1 MSRLLTPGIN
11 LMKKMNFLYKF
22 GLISLAV
29 LVPLTLLCAML
40 VMQTSRDIG
49 VIRTER
55 VGIEHAK
62 VALELRRLG
71 GRYVDLV
78 LAIEQVNKQMS
89 VANDLTPLYRQTRQQ
104 IDEVIKAYQAVL
116 ERQPLGEETQSSWS
130 NLLNFWQQSAQI
142 DPKAGQEAPQH
153 LAHAEQRK
161 LLELMQHFMLA
172 LSIESGLILDS
183 SPERY
188 LLISHLLNEFP
199 MLAGRLEEAR
209 AVGTSIKAQTATTAS
224 TLKWLEPIGQ
234 KLLDTEDEY
243 RYAVATSIGRSPR
256 AKALL
261 EADADKAG
269 DAYKVM
275 AEYIESVLMMGEQ
288 QELTWEGYYNH
299 LSEQIDPIFKLGQS
313 TLPLV
318 DTLLGEQE
326 STLVAQRNGYVI
338 AALAVLALVIYL
350 CAAFASSMNVT
361 IASIYAAARGLAQ
374 GDTRM
379 RVVVDSKDEL
389 GNLSVEFNNMAEKV
403 AELIS
408 QAHHTSRQV
417 SEQAETVERIA
428 SRSSDELQSQLS
440 ETAQVATAMN
450 EMAATVQEVARSSVS
465 AADSAQAAHRDVQSG
480 RQLVESTSATIRR
493 LAEEIGGTVQVTQRL
508 VEHSHSISKVVDVI
522 KGVAEQTNLLALN
535 AAIEAARAGEQGR
548 GFAVVA
554 DEVRTLAQRTQ
565 QSTSEIEQMIGQL
578 QAGVNDAVKTM
589 GSSREMTERT
599 VVESSKVDEALA
611 SIAGSVDNILGISQ
625 QIATAA
631 EEQSVVAREIDRNIV
646 AINSASEHTAH
657 GARETVEASQNMA
670 ALTQHLEKLIGTF
683 KV

>member
-29 LVPLTLLCAML
+29 LVPLMLLSALL

-49 VIRTER
+49 TIRAER

-89 VANDLTPLYRQTRQQ
+89 AANDLTPLYRQTRQQ
-104 IDEVIKAYQAVL
+104 IDEAIKAYQAVL
-116 ERQPLGEETQSSWS
+116 EQHPLGEETQSSWT

-142 DPKAGQEAPQH
+142 DPKAGVEVPQH
-153 LAHAEQRK
+153 LAHAEQKK
-161 LLELMQHFMLA
+161 LLELMQHFILA
-172 LSIESGLILDS
+172 VSIESGLILDS

-188 LLISHLLNEFP
+188 LLISHVLNEFT

-234 KLLDTEDEY
+234 KLLDTEEEY
-243 RYAVATSIGRSPR
+243 HYAVATSIGRSPR

-261 EADADKAG
+261 EADANKAG
-269 DAYKVM
+269 EAYKGM
-275 AEYIESVLMMGEQ
+275 AEYIESVLMMGEEQ
-288 QELTWEGYYNH
+288 SLTWEGYYNH
-299 LSEQIDPIFKLGQS
+299 LSAKIDPIFKVGQS

-318 DTLLGEQE
+318 DTMLVEQE
-326 STLVAQRNGYVI
+326 SALIAQRNGYLI
-338 AALAVLALVIYL
+338 TALVVLALVVYL
-350 CAAFASSMNVT
+350 CAAFASSMKVT
-361 IASIYAAARGLAQ
+361 ISSIYAAARGLAQ
-374 GDTRM
+374 GDTRV
-379 RVVVDSKDEL
+379 RVAVDSKDEL
-389 GNLSVEFNNMAEKV
+389 GSLSVEFNSMAEKV

-408 QAHHTSRQV
+408 QAHHTARQV

-578 QAGVNDAVKTM
+578 QTGVNDAVKTM

-646 AINSASEHTAH
+646 AINGASEHTAS

-670 ALTQHLEKLIGTF
+670 ALTQQLEQLIGTF